1 MGMLKAVTNKQTNI
15 NSQDKSNMKQHTCWI
30 HNWNRFPWKE

>member
-1 MGMLKAVTNKQTNI
+1 MGMLKAVTNKQTNKQTNI

-30 HNWNRFPWKE
+30 HN